1 MTKGPGR
8 RFSVLAALLAWALHA
23 PAAAQQ
29 PPADPA
35 CDPEVAAAL
44 QAAAASGVEA
54 EFDVIRDPR
63 QGIRDPMSIL
73 DFSCIDRMFDYR
85 LYNVFFDP
93 GRAMEEIMGIAN
105 REVCA
110 LARDLYRQH
119 IGRPYRPS
127 EIRRLRRIPGIRVD
141 PERYNLLDDAGEE
154 LNRTIYQEG

>member
-1 MTKGPGR
+1 MRRGR
-8 RFSVLAALLAWALHA
+8 PTAVLAALLAWTLAA

-35 CDPEVAAAL
+35 CDAQVASAL
-44 QAAAASGVEA
+44 QAAAAAGVEA
-54 EFDVIRDPR
+54 GFEVVRDPQ
-63 QGIRDPMSIL
+63 QGIRNPMSIL
-73 DFSCIDRMFDYR
+73 DFSCIERMFDYR

-110 LARDLYRQH
+110 LARDLYRQY

-141 PERYNLLDDAGEE
+141 PERHNLLDDAGEE
-154 LNRTIYQEG
+154 LNRTIYQGG